1 MTVLVPLQALIG
13 DQHGLDTLRYQP
25 AKLAA
30 IEAIWDGGRR
40 LPWVVFAIPDD
51 AAAKNL
57 YEVSIPDLG
66 SVILTHDPDGQVRG
80 LKDFPPEDRPPV
92 AAAVLRLPH
101 HAARAGAS

>member
-1 MTVLVPLQALIG
+1 MLVPLQAVIG

-25 AKLAA
+25 AKIDA

-57 YEVSIPDLG
+57 YEFSIPDLG
-66 SVILTHDPDGQVRG
+66 SLILTHDPDGAVRG
-80 LKDFPPEDRPPV
+80 LKDFP
-92 AAAVLRLPH
+92 
-101 HAARAGAS
+101 ARGPSAGRRSRSSASASCWLAGG